1 MHTYVKE
8 EEVAPYFQP
17 IVSLQ
22 TRSIVGYE
30 TLGRRHIE
38 GGVESLGPFFQNP
51 DISDAS
57 HLKIDRLLREKA
69 IRQVTRLDP
78 DQQLF
83 INLKPSWI
91 YKQYKESGRLR
102 TLELIEQYG
111 VNPEQVVIEITEED
125 FNGNLSELTEIVNIY
140 KQKGCTIAVDD
151 VGSGFSNFDRI
162 ALIRPKILKMDL
174 NILKKGASHEGYKA
188 LMRSFSILSSQ
199 IGASLLAEGVETQ
212 RDLYNALQVG
222 ARYVQGYLFAK
233 AEPDFMPRDR
243 YASMLHEELSLFSSE
258 EFSKFQQ
265 LMALED
271 QFENLFASDM
281 TLHDPEKADRLIE
294 SVMGMMY
301 ANCIRMYICQED
313 GIQVSSN
320 YTRELGEAWRRDRQ
334 FRGSN
339 WVWRPYFIGNIIV
352 MNKRGKGILSSEYTD
367 LDSSCLIQTYS
378 FPLGNG
384 YYMFLDLAI

>member
-38 GGVESLGPFFQNP
+38 GRVESLGPFFQNP

-102 TLELIEQYG
+102 TLELIEQYN

-243 YASMLHEELSLFSSE
+243 YDSMLHEELSLFSSE